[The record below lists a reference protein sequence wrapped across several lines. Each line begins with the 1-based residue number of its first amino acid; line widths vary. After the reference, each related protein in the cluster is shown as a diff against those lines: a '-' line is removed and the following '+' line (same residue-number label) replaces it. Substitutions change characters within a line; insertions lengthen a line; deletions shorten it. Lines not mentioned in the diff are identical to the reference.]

1 MGAQQFQPIIITVV
15 FLAFF
20 YFLVIRPQ
28 KKKEAQINEMRN
40 SLRVGDEVITIG
52 GIRGKVVKVK
62 DDYVTI
68 EVGSARTKLEMT
80 RWAIGSV
87 VKKNES
93 KSKKDGDSKNDEN
106 AKVEDKPVDSPN
118 VSENNEGEEE

>member
-1 MGAQQFQPIIITVV
+1 MNAQQFQPLILTVG
-15 FLAFF
+15 FLAIF

-40 SLRVGDEVITIG
+40 NLRVGDEVITIG
-52 GIRGKVVKVK
+52 GICGKIIKAK
-62 DDYVTI
+62 EDYITL
-68 EVGSARTKLEMT
+68 EVGSAKTKLEMT

-93 KSKKDGDSKNDEN
+93 KSKKDE
-106 AKVEDKPVDSPN
+106 SPID
-118 VSENNEGEEE
+118 

>member
-1 MGAQQFQPIIITVV
+1 MNAQQFQPLILTLG
-15 FLAFF
+15 FLAVF

-40 SLRVGDEVITIG
+40 NLRVGDEVITIG
-52 GIRGKVVKVK
+52 GIRGKIIKAK
-62 DDYVTI
+62 DDYVTL
-68 EVGSARTKLEMT
+68 EVGSAKTKLEMT

-93 KSKKDGDSKNDEN
+93 KNKKDSPKEDSNTDE
-106 AKVEDKPVDSPN
+106 V
-118 VSENNEGEEE
+118 NNEGDK